1 MKFRLAAAGA
11 MLALAACQPSAPPAE
26 PAKPA
31 EPAAAAPAQEA
42 AAGGC
47 NASAETQWGPIGPS
61 DHPSYR
67 IEAWTHGGIC
77 EASVVT
83 LAVFARDGFPLY
95 TWTSQVQYVFGL
107 QDAKDAAAMKAA
119 LADWIDQGTELETT
133 ATLPP
138 WEETEGQPKRAE
150 FPFMP
155 AEGMDKAAYEELKK
169 DKLPTLCFPQGIE
182 SSQCLA
188 LRSDAAA
195 GTSLEEIGVQLFPG

>member
-1 MKFRLAAAGA
+1 MKFRLAVATAA
-11 MLALAACQPSAPPAE
+11 LTLAACQPSAPPAE
-26 PAKPA
+26 PVKPA
-31 EPAAAAPAQEA
+31 DAAAPVEQA
-42 AAGGC
+42 AATGC
-47 NASAETQWGPIGPS
+47 DVSSEIQWGPIGPS

-67 IEAWTHGGIC
+67 VEAWTHGSIC

-83 LAVFARDGFPLY
+83 LAVFARDGFPIY
-95 TWTSQVQYVFGL
+95 TWTGQSQYLFGL

-155 AEGMDKAAYEELKK
+155 VEGMDKAAYEQLRK

-182 SSQCLA
+182 SAQCLA
-188 LRSDAAA
+188 LRNDGGA
-195 GTSLEEIGVQLFPG
+195 TLEDIGLQLFPG

>member
-1 MKFRLAAAGA
+1 MKFRLAVAAA
-11 MLALAACQPSAPPAE
+11 AFALAACQPSAPPAE
-26 PAKPA
+26 PAKA
-31 EPAAAAPAQEA
+31 ANPAAAAPTEQA
-42 AAGGC
+42 ATTGC
-47 NASAETQWGPIGPS
+47 DVSAETQWGPIGPT
-61 DHPSYR
+61 DHPAYR

-83 LAVFARDGFPLY
+83 LAVFARDGFPIY
-95 TWTSQVQYVFGL
+95 TWSAQSQYLFGL

-119 LADWIDQGTELETT
+119 LSEWIDQGTELETT

-155 AEGMDKAAYEELKK
+155 ADGMDKATYEQLRK

-182 SSQCLA
+182 SAQCLA
-188 LRSDAAA
+188 LRSDGGGA
-195 GTSLEEIGVQLFPG
+195 TLEEIGLQLFPG

>member
-1 MKFRLAAAGA
+1 MKFRLAVAAA
-11 MLALAACQPSAPPAE
+11 ALALAACQPSAPPAD

-31 EPAAAAPAQEA
+31 EPAAAAPAEQA

-47 NASAETQWGPIGPS
+47 NVSSEIQWGPIGPS

-67 IEAWTHGGIC
+67 VEAWTHGSIC

-83 LAVFARDGFPLY
+83 LAVFARDGFPIY
-95 TWTSQVQYVFGL
+95 TWTGQAQFLFGL
-107 QDAKDAAAMKAA
+107 QDAKDAAAMKSA
-119 LADWIDQGTELETT
+119 LADWIDQGTELDTT

-155 AEGMDKAAYEELKK
+155 VEGMDKAAYEQLRK

-182 SSQCLA
+182 SAQCLA
-188 LRSDAAA
+188 LRSDGDGA
-195 GTSLEEIGVQLFPG
+195 TLEDIGLQLFPG